1 VAAAA
6 ATVAIVFTTLGR
18 VYFDF
23 TPLPRDVVLLVL
35 SVVVG
40 YVGAAE
46 LVKRPFFRRFEI

>member
-1 VAAAA
+1 VY
-6 ATVAIVFTTLGR
+6 TTLGG

-23 TPLPRDVVLLVL
+23 IPLPREAVLLVL
-35 SVVVG
+35 VVVIG